1 MKLLLRDREFDI
13 EPGRPLLMGIV
24 NVNDDSVA
32 DQGMPATVERAERM
46 VAAGAALIDVGAE
59 SGRTDRPPRSATE
72 EAAMVVPL
80 IEALSDRAIAVS
92 VDTFKPDVAR
102 AAVDAG
108 AALVN
113 DVSGLADPALADI
126 AAESGAG
133 LVVMHTRAA
142 PKTER
147 FPHYDDVVA
156 DVLEFLAERM
166 ATAEAHGVPRE
177 RIVLDPGPDFAKR
190 PKETVEVLRRLSE
203 VAALGAP
210 VLLAVSRKYFVGV
223 ITGRLPDERL
233 AGTLAA
239 IGDGVDAGAAIV
251 RVHDVEQA
259 ADYLRTRAVL
269 RGAHVD
275 LEDRS
280 TDDRLKWLPAE
291 R

>member
-13 EPGRPLLMGIV
+13 QPGHPLLMGIV

-32 DQGMPATVERAERM
+32 DQGMPATVERAKRM
-46 VAAGAALIDVGAE
+46 VEAGATLIDVGAE

-80 IEALSDRAIAVS
+80 IEALSAAGVAIS
-92 VDTFKPDVAR
+92 IDTFKPEVAR

-108 AALVN
+108 AVLVN

-156 DVLEFLAERM
+156 DVLEFLVERM

-190 PKETVEVLRRLSE
+190 PKETVEVLRRLPE

-251 RVHDVEQA
+251 RVHDVAQA

-269 RGAHVD
+269 RGAEAD